1 MGGGKI
7 PRLKGERDLVRY
19 MLLKRIG
26 IGRLNIYR
34 ERQGKE
40 GVKCVY
46 GKPREKGYYL
56 ECEKFNSKSLVKL
69 TPKGIRGL
77 LGL

>member
-1 MGGGKI
+1 VGGGRI

-19 MLLKRIG
+19 VLLERTG

-40 GVKCVY
+40 GIKCVY
-46 GKPREKGYYL
+46 SKPRERGYYL
-56 ECEKFNSKSLVKL
+56 EYEKFNSKSLVEL

>member
-1 MGGGKI
+1 V
-7 PRLKGERDLVRY
+7 LLERT
-19 MLLKRIG
+19 G

-40 GVKCVY
+40 GVKYIY
-46 GKPREKGYYL
+46 GKPRERGYYL
-56 ECEKFNSKSLVKL
+56 EYKKFNSKSLVEL